1 MMVNKKMI
9 NFNSKFQTVIM
20 TKSKLKQK
28 RLSII
33 QITNKL
39 KIKKVR
45 SLKTIIDNIMM
56 ILRLITI
63 NLNKIQSKTKLKLKI
78 INPIQRI
85 QKLTNSRVKIINNI
99 FKNNC
104 KKN

>member
-1 MMVNKKMI
+1 MVNKKMI

>member
-1 MMVNKKMI
+1 MI